1 MTPAQHLAHLIGLL
15 QPPYTQ
21 GWSAHVKA
29 RAQELAA
36 ADKDC
41 AHLPGAVLA
50 EFRRLRKPTSS
61 VTEGSGM
68 PAEQPKKAG
77 S

>member
-50 EFRRLRKPTSS
+50 EYRRLRLLDKGTSTCMEKPKSS
-61 VTEGSGM
+61 
-68 PAEQPKKAG
+68 P
-77 S
+77 

>member
-1 MTPAQHLAHLIGLL
+1 MTPEQHLAWLIHLL

-21 GWSAHVKA
+21 GWSAHVKHE
-29 RAQELAA
+29 AQKLAA

-50 EFRRLRKPTSS
+50 EFRRLRLLDKGTS
-61 VTEGSGM
+61 T
-68 PAEQPKKAG
+68 AG
-77 S
+77 TGES